1 MKEIGIYGE
10 YIQLDQLLK
19 KLDLIS
25 SGGETG
31 AFLSSHKIRL
41 NGVKVQEKRKKIR
54 KGDELSIDGESYRFT
69 GENL

>member
-1 MKEIGIYGE
+1 MKSIAIYGE

-31 AFLSSHKIRL
+31 PFLGQHTVLL
-41 NGVKVQEKRKKIR
+41 NEKPVHEKRKKIR
-54 KGDELSIDGESYRFT
+54 PGDHLVIDAETYEMKS
-69 GENL
+69 E

>member
-1 MKEIGIYGE
+1 METIQIYGD

-31 AFLSSHKIRL
+31 PFLAAHSISL
-41 NGVKVQEKRKKIR
+41 NGQKVHEKRKKIR
-54 KGDELSIDGESYRFT
+54 PGDELLIDGIAYAMKAE
-69 GENL
+69 

>member
-1 MKEIGIYGE
+1 MKEITIYGD

-31 AFLSSHKIRL
+31 PFLQSHKVVL
-41 NGVKVQEKRKKIR
+41 NNQPVHEKRKKIR
-54 KGDELSIDGESYRFT
+54 PGDVLQINGTSYT
-69 GENL
+69 MKIE

>member
-1 MKEIGIYGE
+1 MKEIAIYGD

-31 AFLSSHKIRL
+31 PFLQSHKVVL
-41 NGVKVQEKRKKIR
+41 NNQPVHEKRKKIR
-54 KGDELSIDGESYRFT
+54 PGDVLQINGTSYT
-69 GENL
+69 MKTE

>member
-1 MKEIGIYGE
+1 METIQIYGD

-31 AFLSSHKIRL
+31 PFLASHQVSL
-41 NGVKVQEKRKKIR
+41 NGQKVHEKRKKIR
-54 KGDELSIDGESYRFT
+54 PGDELVIDRKTYAMKAE
-69 GENL
+69 

>member
-1 MKEIGIYGE
+1 METIQIYGD

-31 AFLSSHKIRL
+31 PFLASHQVSL
-41 NGVKVQEKRKKIR
+41 NGQKVH
-54 KGDELSIDGESYRFT
+54 
-69 GENL
+69 ENGRRLDLAMSL

>member
-1 MKEIGIYGE
+1 METIQIYGD

-31 AFLSSHKIRL
+31 PFLAAHSISL
-41 NGVKVQEKRKKIR
+41 NGQKVHEKRKKIR
-54 KGDELSIDGESYRFT
+54 VGGELLIDGKAYAMKAE
-69 GENL
+69 

>member
-1 MKEIGIYGE
+1 MKTIQIYGD

-31 AFLSSHKIRL
+31 PFLAAHQVSL
-41 NGVKVQEKRKKIR
+41 NGQKVHEKRKKIR
-54 KGDELSIDGESYRFT
+54 PQDTLIIDGEIY
-69 GENL
+69 EMKAE

>member
-1 MKEIGIYGE
+1 MKEIAIYGD

-31 AFLSSHKIRL
+31 PFLQQHQVIL
-41 NGVKVQEKRKKIR
+41 NKTTVHEKRKKIR
-54 KGDELSIDGESYRFT
+54 PGDLLQIDGTSYQMKT
-69 GENL
+69 E

>member
-1 MKEIGIYGE
+1 METIQIYGD

-31 AFLSSHKIRL
+31 PFLAAHSISL
-41 NGVKVQEKRKKIR
+41 NGQKVHEKRKKIR
-54 KGDELSIDGESYRFT
+54 VGDELLIDGKAYAMKAE
-69 GENL
+69 

>member
-1 MKEIGIYGE
+1 MKDIAIYGD

-31 AFLSSHKIRL
+31 PFLQSHQVLL
-41 NGVKVQEKRKKIR
+41 NTKAVREKRKKIR
-54 KGDELSIDGESYRFT
+54 PGDVLQIDGHSYAMKA
-69 GENL
+69 E

>member
-1 MKEIGIYGE
+1 METIQIYGD

-31 AFLSSHKIRL
+31 PFLASHRVSL
-41 NGVKVQEKRKKIR
+41 NGQKVHEKRKKIR
-54 KGDELSIDGESYRFT
+54 PGDELVIDRKTYAMKAE
-69 GENL
+69 